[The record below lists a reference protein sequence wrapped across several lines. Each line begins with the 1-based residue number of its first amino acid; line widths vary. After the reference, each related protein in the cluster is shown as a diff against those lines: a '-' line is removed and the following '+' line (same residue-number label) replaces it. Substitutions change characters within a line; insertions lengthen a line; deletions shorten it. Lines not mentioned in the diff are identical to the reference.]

1 MSISSAVG
9 FYDVYVSVN
18 TSSKAMATL
27 TGTTRG
33 ELTFEGSLCPLKQSR
48 TFEGRSL

>member
-18 TSSKAMATL
+18 TSGKAMATL